1 MKEIQVK
8 RYCLAS
14 LALLALAS
22 LAVPLSAQSQDASLL
37 TLERIYASAEF
48 RGDFF
53 GPASWLADG
62 SGYVTLEPSAQ
73 LRGGQDIV
81 RYDPETGDREIMVPA
96 QRLVPAGGSR
106 PLRLS
111 GYQWSEDGEKLL
123 IFTNSRRV
131 WRAATR
137 GDYWVL
143 DLGTGTLKQL
153 GADFDE
159 ARLMFAKFSPDASRV
174 GYVYYN
180 NIYVEDLASGE
191 ITQLTHDGRDKL
203 INGTSDWV
211 YEEEFFL
218 RDCFLWSPDGQQ
230 IAYWQFD
237 SEGVPEFYLINDTDS
252 IYPKITTIPYPKA
265 GTTNSA
271 VRVGV
276 VSASG
281 GPTHWME
288 IEGDPR
294 NNYIPRMEWAA
305 NSDELIIQ
313 RMNRLQNTNH
323 LLLANARTG
332 AVRTILTETDDAWLD
347 VVEDLE
353 WLDGGRQFTWVS
365 ERDGWRHL
373 YVASRSGGNLR
384 LVTRGDFD
392 VVSVLHID
400 EQGGWVYFIAS
411 PENPTQRYLYRQRL
425 NGRGRPER
433 LSPADQPGTHSYQL
447 SPDGRWAF
455 HTYSRFAVTPIR
467 DLVRLPGHE
476 VVRTLVENARL
487 RAAVDG
493 LKRGEASFFRVDIGD
508 GLVLDGY
515 EMRPPDFDPS
525 EKYPVLF
532 YVYGEPWGQTAVDAW
547 GGSTYLWHLMLTQ
560 KGYIVMSVDNRG
572 TPSPRGR
579 EWRKVVYK
587 KIGIIASA
595 DQAAAA
601 RAIAAE
607 RRYVDTGR
615 IGIWGWS
622 GGGSQTLNA
631 MFRYP
636 DVYSTGMAVAPVP
649 VVRLY
654 DTIYQERYT
663 GLPEG
668 AGDAYE
674 QNSPITFA
682 DQLEGN
688 LLVVHGTGD
697 DNVHYQGTE
706 MLINALVAAGKQF
719 MIMPYPNRSHGIFEG
734 RGTTMHLRT
743 LLTDYLMEHLPPGP
757 RSEAR
762 R

>member
-1 MKEIQVK
+1 VK
-8 RYCLAS
+8 RSYLAS
-14 LALLALAS
+14 LVLLSFVCVTA
-22 LAVPLSAQSQDASLL
+22 PLSAQSQDPSLL
-37 TLERIYASAEF
+37 TLERIYASADF
-48 RGDFF
+48 RGGFF

-62 SGYVTLEPSAQ
+62 SGYATLEPSAQ
-73 LRGGQDIV
+73 FRGGQDIV
-81 RYDPETGDREIMVPA
+81 RYDPETGDRQIMVPA
-96 QRLVPAGGSR
+96 QRLVPTGESG
-106 PLRLS
+106 PLRMS
-111 GYQWSEDGEKLL
+111 GYEWSEDGSKLL
-123 IFTNSRRV
+123 VFTNTRRV

-143 DLGTGTLKQL
+143 DLETGKLQQL

-180 NIYVEDLASGE
+180 NIYVEDLGSGE
-191 ITQLTHDGRDKL
+191 ITQLTDDGGEKL

-218 RDCFLWSPDGQQ
+218 RDCFLWSPDGKY

-237 SEGVPEFYLINDTDS
+237 SEGVDEFYLINNTDS
-252 IYPKITTIPYPKA
+252 IYPRITTIPYPKA

-281 GPTHWME
+281 GATRWIE

-294 NNYIPRMEWAA
+294 ENYIPRMEWAA

-323 LLLANARTG
+323 LLLADAETG
-332 AVRTILTETDDAWLD
+332 TVRTILTETDEAWLE

-353 WLDGGRQFTWVS
+353 WLDDGRRFTWVS

-373 YVASRSGGNLR
+373 YVASRSGGDLR
-384 LVTRGDFD
+384 LATPGEFD
-392 VVSVLHID
+392 VVNILHID
-400 EQGGWVYFIAS
+400 EEGGWVYYIAS

-433 LSPADQPGTHSYQL
+433 LSPTDQPGTHSYQV
-447 SPDGRWAF
+447 SADGRWAF
-455 HTYSRFAVTPIR
+455 HTYSRFAVPPIR
-467 DLVRLPGHE
+467 ELVRLPGHE
-476 VVRTLVENARL
+476 VVRTLVENEGL
-487 RAAVDG
+487 RAAVEG
-493 LKRGEASFFRVDIGD
+493 LKRGEARFFRVDVGD
-508 GLVLDGY
+508 GVILDGF

-525 EKYPVLF
+525 QKYPVLF
-532 YVYGEPWGQTAVDAW
+532 YVYGEPWGQTARDAW

-560 KGYIVMSVDNRG
+560 KDYIVMSVDNRG
-572 TPSPRGR
+572 TPAPRGR
-579 EWRKVVYK
+579 QWRKVVYK

-601 RAIAAE
+601 QAIAEWPYIDA
-607 RRYVDTGR
+607 GR

-622 GGGSQTLNA
+622 GGGSQTLNV

-636 DVYSTGMAVAPVP
+636 EVYSTGMAVAPVP
-649 VVRLY
+649 DDRLY

-674 QNSPITFA
+674 QNSPVTFA

-688 LLVVHGTGD
+688 LLIVHGTGD

-706 MLINALVAAGKQF
+706 LLIDALVAAGKQF
-719 MIMPYPNRSHGIFEG
+719 TIMPYPNRSHGIFEG

-743 LLTDYLMEHLPPGP
+743 LLTEYLMENMPPGP
-757 RSEAR
+757 RP
-762 R
+762 

>member
-1 MKEIQVK
+1 VK
-8 RYCLAS
+8 RYCFWLVLSSAVCLAT
-14 LALLALAS
+14 
-22 LAVPLSAQSQDASLL
+22 PLSAQSQDASLL

-48 RGDFF
+48 RGGFF

-62 SGYVTLEPSAQ
+62 SGYVTVEPSAQ
-73 LRGGQDIV
+73 LRGGRDIV
-81 RYDPETGDREIMVPA
+81 RYDPDTGDREIVVPA
-96 QRLVPAGGSR
+96 QRLVPAGASR
-106 PLRLS
+106 PLRMS
-111 GYQWSEDGEKLL
+111 GYEWSADGKKLL
-123 IFTNSRRV
+123 VFTNAQRV

-143 DLGTGTLKQL
+143 DLETWKLRQL

-180 NIYVEDLASGE
+180 NIYVEDLASGT
-191 ITQLTHDGRDKL
+191 ITQLTRDGGEKL

-218 RDCFLWSPDGQQ
+218 RDCFIWSPDGED
-230 IAYWQFD
+230 IGYWQFD
-237 SEGVPEFYLINDTDS
+237 SEGVPEFYLINNTDS
-252 IYPKITTIPYPKA
+252 IYPTITTIPYPKA

-276 VSASG
+276 VNASG
-281 GPTHWME
+281 GDTRWIE

-294 NNYIPRMEWAA
+294 DNYIPRMEWAA
-305 NSDELIIQ
+305 NSDELVIQ
-313 RMNRLQNTNH
+313 QMNRLQNTNR
-323 LLLANARTG
+323 LMLADAETG
-332 AVRTILTETDDAWLD
+332 AVRTILTETDNAWLD

-353 WLDGGRQFTWVS
+353 WLDGGRRFTWVS

-373 YVASRSGGNLR
+373 YIGSRSGGDLG
-384 LVTRGDFD
+384 LATPGEFD
-392 VVSVLHID
+392 VVNVLHID
-400 EQGGWVYFIAS
+400 EDGGWVYYIAS
-411 PENPTQRYLYRQRL
+411 PQDPTQRYLYRQRL

-433 LSPADQPGTHSYQL
+433 LSPADQPGTHSYQV
-447 SPDGRWAF
+447 SADGRWAF
-455 HTYSRFAVTPIR
+455 HTYSRFGVPSIMQ
-467 DLVRLPGHE
+467 LVRLPGHE
-476 VVRTLVENARL
+476 VVRTLIENADL
-487 RAAVDG
+487 RARVEA
-493 LKRGEASFFRVDIGD
+493 LKRGEARFFRVDIGD
-508 GLVLDGY
+508 GVVLDGF

-525 EKYPVLF
+525 QKYPVLF
-532 YVYGEPWGQTAVDAW
+532 YVYGEPWGQTARDAW

-560 KGYIVMSVDNRG
+560 QGYIVMSVDNRG
-572 TPSPRGR
+572 TPAPRGR

-587 KIGIIASA
+587 KIGIIASG

-607 RRYVDTGR
+607 HPYVDAGR

-622 GGGSQTLNA
+622 GGGSQTLNV
-631 MFRYP
+631 MFRSP
-636 DVYSTGMAVAPVP
+636 DVYGTGMAVAPVP
-649 VVRLY
+649 DVRLY

-663 GLPEG
+663 GLPQEP
-668 AGDAYE
+668 GDAYE

-682 DQLEGN
+682 GGLEGN

-719 MIMPYPNRSHGIFEG
+719 TVMPYPNRSHGIFEG
-734 RGTTMHLRT
+734 PGTTMHLRT
-743 LLTDYLMEHLPPGP
+743 LLTDYLMQNMPPGP
-757 RSEAR
+757 RP
-762 R
+762 

>member
-1 MKEIQVK
+1 MK
-8 RYCLAS
+8 RYYLALPVLLSVVCLA
-14 LALLALAS
+14 A
-22 LAVPLSAQSQDASLL
+22 PLSAQSQDPSLL
-37 TLERIYASAEF
+37 TLERIYASSDF
-48 RGDFF
+48 RGEFF
-53 GPASWLADG
+53 GPATWLADG
-62 SGYVTLEPSAQ
+62 SGYMTLEPSAQ
-73 LRGGQDIV
+73 IRGGQDIV

-96 QRLVPAGGSR
+96 QRLIPAGESR
-106 PLRLS
+106 PLRGS
-111 GYQWSEDGEKLL
+111 YEWSEDGNKLL
-123 IFTNSRRV
+123 IFTNMRRV

-143 DLGTGTLKQL
+143 DLETGKLQQL
-153 GADFDE
+153 AADFDE

-180 NIYVEDLASGE
+180 NVYVEDLASGE
-191 ITQLTHDGRDKL
+191 ITQLTHDGGEKL

-218 RDCFLWSPDGQQ
+218 RDCFIWSPDGEY

-237 SEGVPEFYLINDTDS
+237 SEGVDEFYLINNTDS

-271 VRVGV
+271 ARVGV
-276 VSASG
+276 VSARG
-281 GPTHWME
+281 GDTQW
-288 IEGDPR
+288 IELAGDPR
-294 NNYIPRMEWAA
+294 ENYIPRMEWAA
-305 NSDELIIQ
+305 NSDELVIQ

-323 LLLANARTG
+323 LLLADAGTG
-332 AVRTILTETDDAWLD
+332 EVRTILTETDEAWLD
-347 VVEDLE
+347 TVDDFE
-353 WLDGGRQFTWVS
+353 WLDGGRRFTWVS
-365 ERDGWRHL
+365 ERDGWRYL
-373 YVASRSGGNLR
+373 YVASRSDGSVR
-384 LVTRGDFD
+384 LATPGEFD
-392 VVSVLHID
+392 VVGIQHID
-400 EQGGWVYFIAS
+400 EDGGWVYYIAS

-433 LSPADQPGTHSYQL
+433 LSPADQPGTHSYQI
-447 SPDGRWAF
+447 SADGRWAF
-455 HTYSRFAVTPIR
+455 HSYSRFGVPSTR
-467 DLVRLPGHE
+467 ELVRLPSHE
-476 VVRTLVENARL
+476 VVRTLVENAGL
-487 RAAVDG
+487 RAAVEG
-493 LKRGEASFFRVDIGD
+493 LKRGEASFFQVDVGD

-515 EMRPPDFDPS
+515 EMRPPDFDRS
-525 EKYPVLF
+525 LEYPVLF
-532 YVYGEPWGQTAVDAW
+532 YVYGEPWGQTARDAW

-572 TPSPRGR
+572 TPAPRGR

-601 RAIAAE
+601 RAIGAWPH
-607 RRYVDTGR
+607 VDAGR

-622 GGGSQTLNA
+622 GGGSQTLNV

-636 DVYSTGMAVAPVP
+636 DVYNTGMAVAPVP
-649 VVRLY
+649 DVRLY

-674 QNSPITFA
+674 QNSPVTFA
-682 DQLEGN
+682 HQLEGN

-706 MLINALVAAGKQF
+706 LLVNALVTAGKQF
-719 MIMPYPNRSHGIFEG
+719 TIMPYPNRSHGIFEG
-734 RGTTMHLRT
+734 RGTTLHLRT
-743 LLTDYLMEHLPPGP
+743 LLTEYLMENMPPGP
-757 RSEAR
+757 RSGETE
-762 R
+762 

>member
-1 MKEIQVK
+1 VK
-8 RYCLAS
+8 RSYLAS
-14 LALLALAS
+14 LVLLSFVCVTA
-22 LAVPLSAQSQDASLL
+22 PLSAQSQDPSLL
-37 TLERIYASAEF
+37 TLERIYASADF
-48 RGDFF
+48 RGGFF

-62 SGYVTLEPSAQ
+62 SGYATLEPSAQ
-73 LRGGQDIV
+73 FRGGQDIV
-81 RYDPETGDREIMVPA
+81 RYDPETGDRQIMVPA
-96 QRLVPAGGSR
+96 QRLVPTGESG
-106 PLRLS
+106 PLRMS
-111 GYQWSEDGEKLL
+111 GYEWSEDGSKLL
-123 IFTNSRRV
+123 VFTNTRRV

-143 DLGTGTLKQL
+143 DLETGKLQQL

-180 NIYVEDLASGE
+180 NIYVEDLGSGE
-191 ITQLTHDGRDKL
+191 ITQLTDDGGEKL

-218 RDCFLWSPDGQQ
+218 RDCFLWSPDGKY

-237 SEGVPEFYLINDTDS
+237 SEGVDEFYLINNTDS
-252 IYPKITTIPYPKA
+252 IYPRITTIPYPKA

-281 GPTHWME
+281 GATRWIE

-294 NNYIPRMEWAA
+294 ENYIPRMEWAA

-323 LLLANARTG
+323 LLLADAETG
-332 AVRTILTETDDAWLD
+332 TVRTILTETDEAWLE

-353 WLDGGRQFTWVS
+353 WLDDGRRFTWVS

-373 YVASRSGGNLR
+373 YVASRSGGDLR
-384 LVTRGDFD
+384 LATPGEFD
-392 VVSVLHID
+392 VVNILHID
-400 EQGGWVYFIAS
+400 EEGGWVYYIAS

-433 LSPADQPGTHSYQL
+433 LSPTDQPGTHSYQV
-447 SPDGRWAF
+447 SADGRWAF
-455 HTYSRFAVTPIR
+455 HTYSRFAVPPVR
-467 DLVRLPGHE
+467 ELVRLPGHE
-476 VVRTLVENARL
+476 VVRTLVENEGL
-487 RAAVDG
+487 RAAVEG
-493 LKRGEASFFRVDIGD
+493 LKRGEARFFRVDVGD
-508 GLVLDGY
+508 GVILDGF

-525 EKYPVLF
+525 QKYPVLF
-532 YVYGEPWGQTAVDAW
+532 YVYGEPWGQTARDAW

-560 KGYIVMSVDNRG
+560 KDYIVMSVDNRG
-572 TPSPRGR
+572 TPAPRGR
-579 EWRKVVYK
+579 QWRKVVYK

-601 RAIAAE
+601 QAIAEWPYIDA
-607 RRYVDTGR
+607 GR

-622 GGGSQTLNA
+622 GGGSQTLNV

-636 DVYSTGMAVAPVP
+636 EVYSTGMAVAPVP
-649 VVRLY
+649 DDRLY

-674 QNSPITFA
+674 QNSPVTFA

-688 LLVVHGTGD
+688 LLIVHGTGD

-706 MLINALVAAGKQF
+706 LLIDALVAAGKQF
-719 MIMPYPNRSHGIFEG
+719 TIMPYPNRSHGIFEG

-743 LLTDYLMEHLPPGP
+743 LLTEYLMENMPPGP
-757 RSEAR
+757 RP
-762 R
+762 

>member
-1 MKEIQVK
+1 MK
-8 RYCLAS
+8 RYFSS
-14 LALLALAS
+14 LALVACVA
-22 LAVPLSAQSQDASLL
+22 APLSAQSQDSSLL

-48 RGDFF
+48 RGEFF

-73 LRGGQDIV
+73 FRGGQEIV
-81 RYDPETGDREIMVPA
+81 RYDPATGDREIMVPA
-96 QRLVPAGGSR
+96 QRLVPAGGSS
-106 PLRLS
+106 PLRVS
-111 GYQWSEDGEKLL
+111 GYEWSEDGSKLL

-143 DLGTGTLKQL
+143 DLETWKLQQL

-159 ARLMFAKFSPDASRV
+159 ARLMFAKFSPDATRV

-180 NIYVEDLASGE
+180 NIYVEDLASGT
-191 ITQLTHDGRDKL
+191 ITQLTRDGGEKL

-218 RDCFLWSPDGQQ
+218 RDCFRWSPDGTE

-237 SEGVPEFYLINDTDS
+237 SEGVHEFYLINNTDS
-252 IYPKITTIPYPKA
+252 IYPTIKTVPYPKA

-276 VSASG
+276 VGASG
-281 GPTHWME
+281 GDTRWIE
-288 IEGDPR
+288 IAGDPR
-294 NNYIPRMEWAA
+294 DNYIPRMEWAA

-313 RMNRLQNTNH
+313 RMNRLQNTNR
-323 LLLANARTG
+323 LLLADVQTG
-332 AVRTILTETDDAWLD
+332 ELRTILTETDKAWLD

-353 WLDGGRQFTWVS
+353 WLNDGRRFTWVS

-373 YVASRSGGNLR
+373 YVASRSEDDIWLATPGE
-384 LVTRGDFD
+384 FD
-392 VVSVLHID
+392 VVSILHID
-400 EQGGWVYFIAS
+400 EAAGWVYFIAS

-425 NGRGRPER
+425 NGNGGPER
-433 LSPADQPGTHSYQL
+433 LSPTDQPGTHSYQI
-447 SPDGRWAF
+447 SADGRWAF
-455 HTYSRFAVTPIR
+455 HTYSRFGVPAIR
-467 DLVRLPGHE
+467 QLVRLPGHE
-476 VVRTLVENARL
+476 VVRTLVENTSLRTAVEALERGAAR
-487 RAAVDG
+487 
-493 LKRGEASFFRVDIGD
+493 FFRVDIGD
-508 GLVLDGY
+508 GVVLDGF

-525 EKYPVLF
+525 QKYPVLF
-532 YVYGEPWGQTAVDAW
+532 YVYGEPWGQTARDAW

-572 TPSPRGR
+572 TPAPRGR

-595 DQAAAA
+595 DQSAAA
-601 RAIAAE
+601 RLIAE
-607 RRYVDTGR
+607 WPYVDAER

-622 GGGSQTLNA
+622 GGGSQTLNV

-636 DVYSTGMAVAPVP
+636 DVYDTGMAVAPVP
-649 VVRLY
+649 DIRLY

-663 GLPEG
+663 GLPQG
-668 AGDAYE
+668 PGDAYE
-674 QNSPITFA
+674 QNSPVTFA
-682 DQLEGN
+682 EQLQGN

-706 MLINALVAAGKQF
+706 MLINALVAAGRQF
-719 MIMPYPNRSHGIFEG
+719 TIMPYPNRSHGIFEG
-734 RGTTMHLRT
+734 RGTILHLRT
-743 LLTDYLMEHLPPGP
+743 LLTGYLMENMPPGP
-757 RSEAR
+757 RSAVTE
-762 R
+762 

>member
-1 MKEIQVK
+1 MK
-8 RYCLAS
+8 RYYLARLVLLS
-14 LALLALAS
+14 LVCVAG
-22 LAVPLSAQSQDASLL
+22 PLSAQSQDPSLL

-48 RGDFF
+48 RGEFF

-62 SGYVTLEPSAQ
+62 SGYATLEPSAQ
-73 LRGGQDIV
+73 FRGGQDIV
-81 RYDPETGDREIMVPA
+81 RYDPESGDREIMVPA
-96 QRLVPAGGSR
+96 QRLVPAGASG
-106 PLRLS
+106 PLRIS
-111 GYQWSEDGEKLL
+111 GYDWSEDGSKLL
-123 IFTNSRRV
+123 IFTNTRRV

-143 DLGTGTLKQL
+143 DLETGKLQQL

-159 ARLMFAKFSPDASRV
+159 ARLMFAKFAPDASRV

-180 NIYVEDLASGE
+180 NVYVEDLASGE
-191 ITQLTHDGRDKL
+191 VTQLTHDGGEKL

-218 RDCFLWSPDGQQ
+218 RDCFRWSPDGEYM
-230 IAYWQFD
+230 AYWQFD
-237 SEGVPEFYLINDTDS
+237 SEGVDEFYLINNTDS
-252 IYPKITTIPYPKA
+252 IYPRITTIPYPKA

-281 GPTHWME
+281 GDTRWME

-294 NNYIPRMEWAA
+294 ENYIPRMEWAA

-323 LLLANARTG
+323 LLLADAKTG
-332 AVRTILTETDDAWLD
+332 AVRTVLTETDDAWLE
-347 VVEDLE
+347 VVEELE
-353 WLDGGRQFTWVS
+353 WLDDGRRFTWVS

-373 YVASRSGGNLR
+373 YVASRSGDLR
-384 LVTRGDFD
+384 LATPGEFD
-392 VVSVLHID
+392 VVNILHID
-400 EQGGWVYFIAS
+400 KEGGWVYYIAS
-411 PENPTQRYLYRQRL
+411 PEDPTQRYLYRQRL

-433 LSPADQPGTHSYQL
+433 LSPADQPGTHSYQV
-447 SPDGRWAF
+447 SADGRWAF
-455 HTYSRFAVTPIR
+455 HTYSRFAVPPVR
-467 DLVRLPGHE
+467 ELVRLPSHE
-476 VVRTLVENARL
+476 VVRTLTESADL
-487 RAAVDG
+487 RAAVEG
-493 LKRGEASFFRVDIGD
+493 LKRGEARFFRVDVGD
-508 GLVLDGY
+508 GVVLDGF

-525 EKYPVLF
+525 QKYPVLF
-532 YVYGEPWGQTAVDAW
+532 YVYGEPWGQTAQDAW

-560 KGYIVMSVDNRG
+560 KGYVVMSVDNRG
-572 TPSPRGR
+572 TPAPRGR
-579 EWRKVVYK
+579 QWRKVVYK

-595 DQAAAA
+595 DQSAAA
-601 RAIAAE
+601 RAIAE
-607 RRYVDTGR
+607 WPYVDAER

-622 GGGSQTLNA
+622 GGGSQTLNV

-649 VVRLY
+649 DARLY

-663 GLPEG
+663 GLPQG

-682 DQLEGN
+682 HGLEGN
-688 LLVVHGTGD
+688 LLIVHGTGD

-706 MLINALVAAGKQF
+706 MLIDALVAAGKQF
-719 MIMPYPNRSHGIFEG
+719 TVMPYPNRSHGIFEG

-743 LLTDYLMEHLPPGP
+743 LLTEYLMENMPPGP
-757 RSEAR
+757 RP
-762 R
+762 

>member
-14 LALLALAS
+14 LALLSLAC

-106 PLRLS
+106 PLRIS
-111 GYQWSEDGEKLL
+111 EYQWSEDGEKLL

-153 GADFDE
+153 AADFDE

-191 ITQLTHDGRDKL
+191 ITQLTHDGGDKL

-218 RDCFLWSPDGQQ
+218 RDCFLWSPDGKQV
-230 IAYWQFD
+230 AYWQFD

-252 IYPKITTIPYPKA
+252 IYPTITTIPYPKA

-281 GPTHWME
+281 GPTRWME

-332 AVRTILTETDDAWLD
+332 AVRTILTETDDAWLE

-373 YVASRSGGNLR
+373 YVASRSGGDLR

-392 VVSVLHID
+392 VVNVLHID
-400 EQGGWVYFIAS
+400 EQGGWVYYIAS

-467 DLVRLPGHE
+467 DLVRLPRHE
-476 VVRTLVENARL
+476 VVRTLVENAGL

-493 LKRGEASFFRVDIGD
+493 LKRGETSFFRVDIGD

-547 GGSTYLWHLMLTQ
+547 GGATYLWHLMLTQ

-607 RRYVDTGR
+607 RRYVDSGR

-622 GGGSQTLNA
+622 GGGSQTLNV

-649 VVRLY
+649 VDRLY

-719 MIMPYPNRSHGIFEG
+719 TIMPYPNRSHGIFEG